1 MEKMPSKFFFL
12 SVTAILLSL
21 PDVALA
27 QGAAKFSGADTAW
40 VLTATALVLFMTT
53 TSVGLVLCRARSVAE
68 CALGIDALFC
78 DLLRRV
84 SRLASSWL

>member
-1 MEKMPSKFFFL
+1 MEKMLSKIFFL

-40 VLTATALVLFMTT
+40 VLTATALVLFMTLPALALFYA
-53 TSVGLVLCRARSVAE
+53 GLVRSRNVLWVLIYCFVICCVAS
-68 CALGIDALFC
+68 
-78 DLLRRV
+78 V
-84 SRLASSWL
+84 VWLVVG